1 MFITKFFRIYPYK
14 VILKSNI
21 FNFWQPTFLQNSY
34 SERKIKSFILNF
46 GPQHPASHGVLRLV
60 VQLNGELVERADPHV
75 GFLHRGTEKLIES
88 RNYLK
93 SLPYFDRL
101 DYVSMMTQEHAFCI
115 AIESLM
121 KTVSY
126 TSLYVQIRT
135 LFDELTRI
143 LNHLLAISTHS
154 LDVGNMSPLFWA
166 FEEREKIMEFYE
178 RVSGARM
185 HAAFYRPNDIDWTGL
200 NFQFFLDVSIFARD
214 CFKSLTEIFS
224 VLSTNRIW
232 KSRLVN
238 IGSLNQSDAYSYG
251 CTGPIIRSVGIKK
264 DIRFSKSETYSHY
277 WFLSIQGFLGKRGDS
292 YDRFLIRIREMYE
305 SVNIIFQILT
315 NLTSLSYSENNKNF
329 LSNKN
334 SKVNFFSFFDFLYS
348 QKYKKISN
356 NTKYNSM
363 ESLINHFKH
372 YSEGEVVPKGFIYKA
387 VEAPKGE
394 FGVSLV
400 SDGTS
405 IPYRCKIRTPAYHH
419 IQVMPRLV
427 QGHFFADLV
436 TVLGSQDIV
445 FGDVD
450 R

>member
-1 MFITKFFRIYPYK
+1 MSVEFM
-14 VILKSNI
+14 KSNI
-21 FNFWQPTFLQNSY
+21 FNFWQPISLQNSF

-46 GPQHPASHGVLRLV
+46 GPQHPASHGVLRLI
-60 VQLNGELVERADPHV
+60 VQLNGELIERADPHV
-75 GFLHRGTEKLIES
+75 GFLHRGTEKLIEN
-88 RNYLK
+88 RTFLK

-101 DYVSMMTQEHAFCI
+101 DYVSMMSQEHAFCI
-115 AIESLM
+115 AIESLL
-121 KTVSY
+121 KTISYVSV
-126 TSLYVQIRT
+126 YVQIRV

-143 LNHLLAISTHS
+143 LNHLLALSTHA
-154 LDVGNMSPLFWA
+154 LDVGNMSPAFWA

-200 NFQFFLDVSIFARD
+200 NYQFFLDVTLFARD
-214 CFKSLTEIFS
+214 CFKSLTEIFT
-224 VLSTNRIW
+224 VLTTNRIW

-238 IGSLNQSDAYSYG
+238 IGSLNINDAFFYG
-251 CTGPIIRSVGIKK
+251 VTGPVIRSVGIKK
-264 DIRFSKSETYSHY
+264 DMRFLKSETYSHY
-277 WFLSIQGFLGKRGDS
+277 WFLSIQGYLGKRGDS

-305 SVNIIFQILT
+305 SVNIIFQILSNLT
-315 NLTSLSYSENNKNF
+315 NLTNKNQIIK
-329 LSNKN
+329 KN
-334 SKVNFFSFFDFLYS
+334 EKKFNFFSFFDFLYT
-348 QKYKKISN
+348 QKYKKLN
-356 NTKYNSM
+356 YNTKYNSM
-363 ESLINHFKH
+363 EALINHFKN
-372 YSEGEVVPKGFIYKA
+372 YSEGMKVTKGFIYKA

-394 FGVSLV
+394 FGVSLI

-405 IPYRCKIRTPAYHH
+405 NPYRCKIRTPAYHH
-419 IQVMPRLV
+419 IQIMPRLI

>member
-1 MFITKFFRIYPYK
+1 M
-14 VILKSNI
+14 KSNI
-21 FNFWQPTFLQNSY
+21 FNFWQPTFLQNSL

-75 GFLHRGTEKLIES
+75 GFLHRATEKLMET
-88 RNYLK
+88 RTYLK

-101 DYVSMMTQEHAFCI
+101 DYVSMMTQEHAFCL
-115 AIESLM
+115 AIESLL

-126 TSLYVQIRT
+126 TSVYVQIRV

-143 LNHLLAISTHS
+143 LNHLLALSTHS
-154 LDVGNMSPLFWA
+154 LDVGNMSPVFWA

-200 NFQFFLDVSIFARD
+200 NYQFFLDVTLFARD

-224 VLSTNRIW
+224 VLTTNRIW

-238 IGSLNQSDAYSYG
+238 VGSLNLTDAIGYG
-251 CTGPIIRSVGIKK
+251 ATGPVIRSVGVKK
-264 DIRFSKSETYSHY
+264 DIRFLRSETYSHY
-277 WFLSIQGFLGKRGDS
+277 WFLSIQGYLGKRGDS
-292 YDRFLIRIREMYE
+292 YDRFLIRVREMYE
-305 SVNIIFQILT
+305 SVNIVFQILS
-315 NLTSLSYSENNKNF
+315 NLTTLTNKNTAF
-329 LSNKN
+329 VDNNKN
-334 SKVNFFSFFDFLYS
+334 SKINFFSFFDFLYA
-348 QKYKKISN
+348 QKYKKMN
-356 NTKYNSM
+356 YNTKYTSM
-363 ESLINHFKH
+363 ESLINHFKY
-372 YSEGEVVPKGFIYKA
+372 YSEGVKVPRGFVYKA

-394 FGVSLV
+394 FGVSLI
-400 SDGTS
+400 SDGGS
-405 IPYRCKIRTPAYHH
+405 LPYRCKIRTPAYHH
-419 IQVMPRLV
+419 MQVMSRMV

>member
-1 MFITKFFRIYPYK
+1 M
-14 VILKSNI
+14 KSNI
-21 FNFWQPTFLQNSY
+21 FNFWHSHFLHNSF

-60 VQLNGELVERADPHV
+60 VQLSGELVERADPHV

-88 RNYLK
+88 RTYLK

-101 DYVSMMTQEHAFCI
+101 DYVSMMAQEHAYCI
-115 AIESLM
+115 SIESLL
-121 KTVSY
+121 KTTSY
-126 TSLYVQIRT
+126 TSAYTQIRV

-143 LNHLLAISTHS
+143 LNHLLALSTHS
-154 LDVGNMSPLFWA
+154 LDVGNMAPVFWA
-166 FEEREKIMEFYE
+166 FEERERLMEFYE

-185 HAAFYRPNDIDWTGL
+185 HAAFYRPNDVDWTGL
-200 NFQFFLDVSIFARD
+200 NYQFFVDLAIYTRD

-224 VLSTNRIW
+224 VLGTNKIW

-238 IGSLNQSDAYSYG
+238 IGSLNYNDALNYG
-251 CTGPIIRSVGIKK
+251 ATGPVIRSVGLKK
-264 DIRFSKSETYSHY
+264 DIRFSQSETYSFY
-277 WFLSIQGFLGKRGDS
+277 WYLSINGFLGRRGDS
-292 YDRFLIRIREMYE
+292 YDRFLIRVREMYE

-315 NLTSLSYSENNKNF
+315 NLSLNFSDSIHNNNLKKKYNFFEFYNNLFFTDLLKLNKNT
-329 LSNKN
+329 
-334 SKVNFFSFFDFLYS
+334 
-348 QKYKKISN
+348 KI
-356 NTKYNSM
+356 NSM
-363 ESLINHFKH
+363 EGLINHFKH
-372 YSEGEVVPKGFIYKA
+372 YSEGLKVPRGFAYKA

-400 SDGTS
+400 SNGS
-405 IPYRCKIRTPAYHH
+405 YYPFRCKIRTPAYHH
-419 IQVMPRLV
+419 IQIMPRLV